1 MTSLSTLP
9 SLREQARHALLLIG
23 APAPA
28 RLVVEVHGALFDGDL
43 SMTGLAGLLR
53 DEERDFDRGVA
64 AGWRICPALREDDL
78 TALRGLITLSTWP
91 MELRIPQPEHDR
103 PAAVVRIAEFI
114 AMRESGPPTVG
125 PGLGSSGPPTVGPG
139 LGISVSPAAA
149 ALLRGLAETVPC
161 GPENLATLAHT
172 ALEALPERPAVPAT
186 TERRWAGL
194 DERQRLFGV
203 PGVPQQRS
211 RQ

>member
-43 SMTGLAGLLR
+43 SMTGLVGLLR

-78 TALRGLITLSTWP
+78 TALRGLVTLSTWP

-103 PAAVVRIAEFI
+103 LAAVVRIAEFI
-114 AMRESGPPTVG
+114 AMRATAG
-125 PGLGSSGPPTVGPG
+125 PGLGN
-139 LGISVSPAAA
+139 SVSPAAA
-149 ALLRGLAETVPC
+149 ALLRGLAETVPG

-172 ALEALPERPAVPAT
+172 AREALPERPAVPAT

-211 RQ
+211 RP

>member
-9 SLREQARHALLLIG
+9 SLREQARRALLLIG

-78 TALRGLITLSTWP
+78 MALRGLVTLSTWS

-103 PAAVVRIAEFI
+103 LAAVVRIAEFI
-114 AMRESGPPTVG
+114 AMRE
-125 PGLGSSGPPTVGPG
+125 
-139 LGISVSPAAA
+139 SVSPAAA
-149 ALLRGLAETVPC
+149 ALLRGLAETVPG

-172 ALEALPERPAVPAT
+172 ARESLPERPAVPAA

-211 RQ
+211 RA

>member
-78 TALRGLITLSTWP
+78 LALRGLVTLSTWP
-91 MELRIPQPEHDR
+91 MELRIPQPGHDR
-103 PAAVVRIAEFI
+103 LAAVVRIAEFI
-114 AMRESGPPTVG
+114 TMRE
-125 PGLGSSGPPTVGPG
+125 
-139 LGISVSPAAA
+139 SVSPAAA
-149 ALLRGLAETVPC
+149 VLLRGLAETVPG

-172 ALEALPERPAVPAT
+172 AREALPERPAVPAA

-211 RQ
+211 RA

>member
-53 DEERDFDRGVA
+53 DEERDFDRGVV

-78 TALRGLITLSTWP
+78 LALRGLVTLSTWP

-103 PAAVVRIAEFI
+103 LATVVRIAEFI
-114 AMRESGPPTVG
+114 AMRESAPPTVG
-125 PGLGSSGPPTVGPG
+125 PGLGSS
-139 LGISVSPAAA
+139 VSPAAA
-149 ALLRGLAETVPC
+149 ALLRSLAETVPG

-172 ALEALPERPAVPAT
+172 AREALPERPAVPAA

-203 PGVPQQRS
+203 PGVPRQRS
-211 RQ
+211 RA